1 MKLRVVLFVGIAA
14 LSSAHATEVPN
25 GGWSNGYVKIAE
37 VVSYWSFTK
46 FRIEDSTSCG
56 ESNEGWW
63 PLPTTKGNDTLD
75 KALVYK
81 KSMLLAAFAAGKTVK
96 LRCEAGEI
104 TDFSIRE

>member
-1 MKLRVVLFVGIAA
+1 MNLRISLVVGSFL
-14 LSSAHATEVPN
+14 LSSAHAAEVPN

-37 VVSYWSFTK
+37 DVSYWSFTK

-63 PLPTTKGNDTLD
+63 PLPTTKGSDVLD

-96 LRCEAGEI
+96 LRCE
-104 TDFSIRE
+104 S